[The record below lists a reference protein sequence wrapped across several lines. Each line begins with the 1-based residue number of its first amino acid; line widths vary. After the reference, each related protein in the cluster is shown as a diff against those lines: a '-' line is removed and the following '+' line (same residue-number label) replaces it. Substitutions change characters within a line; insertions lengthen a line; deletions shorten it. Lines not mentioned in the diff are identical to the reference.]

1 MLEKCVSTDFLK
13 RGMYV
18 SRLDRPWG
26 ETDFLFQGFLIN
38 DQETIAQLDKQCKH
52 VFIDIERGKGADQYL
67 EASPLQKK
75 LSQVEKIKETLY
87 IARNNYNKLAD
98 EFTIAMDNIL
108 SGGELQ
114 INLLQDQL
122 NTVVEGISNN
132 PDAYLLLTKLKGKDD
147 YTYHHMI
154 SCSILAVALGKEL
167 GLSKDEVEELAIGI
181 LLFDIGKM
189 KLSSDILTKT
199 ESLNDEE
206 HQMIKAHV
214 ADSVELLSKT
224 EGVSSSTI
232 EIARDHH
239 ERYDGNGY
247 PKGKKDAGI
256 SLFASIAGLVDCYHA
271 MTSERVFA
279 KGMKHGE
286 VVNQLYLRRNID
298 FKEELVEH
306 FIQCLGSYPAGTL
319 VELSTGEVC
328 VVIQQNK
335 VRRLRPKVM
344 VLLNK
349 DKKSNDYFPIMDLL
363 TELEDS
369 DRNPISIVHILENN
383 AYGLD
388 AEKFY
393 L

>member
-1 MLEKCVSTDFLK
+1 MLEKCVSTDYLK

-26 ETDFLFQGFLIN
+26 ESDFLFQGFYIKAEG
-38 DQETIAQLDKQCKH
+38 DIEQIQRQCK
-52 VFIDIERGKGADQYL
+52 FIYIDVERGEGADQYV
-67 EASPLQKK
+67 EVAPQKK
-75 LSQVEKIKETLY
+75 SSKVDKIKETL
-87 IARNNYNKLAD
+87 IVAKNNYNKLSD
-98 EFTIAMDNIL
+98 EFSRAMDDIR
-108 SGGELQ
+108 SGGNLQ
-114 INLLQDQL
+114 IDVIEDQMAI
-122 NTVVEGISNN
+122 VVEGISNN
-132 PDAYLLLTKLKGKDD
+132 TDAYLLLTKLKGKDD

-154 SCSILAVALGKEL
+154 SCSILATALGKEL
-167 GLSKDEVEELAIGI
+167 GLSKDELEELAIGI

-189 KLSSDILTKT
+189 KLPLSILTNK
-199 ESLNDEE
+199 EKLNDEE
-206 HQMIKAHV
+206 LQLIKNHV
-214 ADSVELLSKT
+214 TDSVALLSKT
-224 EGVSSSTI
+224 KGVSSSTMA
-232 EIARDHH
+232 IAQDHH
-239 ERYDGNGY
+239 ERYDGSGY
-247 PKGKKDAGI
+247 PKGKKETQI
-256 SLFASIAGLVDCYHA
+256 SLYASIAGLVDCYHA

-279 KGMKHGE
+279 KGIKHSE
-286 VVNQLYLRRNID
+286 VVNQLYSRRNVD

-328 VVIQQNK
+328 VVIEQNK

-349 DKKSNDYFPIMDLL
+349 EKKSNDYFPIMDLL
-363 TELEDS
+363 TEIEDA
-369 DRNPISIVHILENN
+369 DRNPMSIVRTLENN

>member
-1 MLEKCVSTDFLK
+1 MIEKCVSTDFLK
-13 RGMYV
+13 IGMYV

-26 ETDFLFQGFLIN
+26 ETNFLFQGFFIK
-38 DQETIAQLDKQCKH
+38 DQEDIEQLDKQCEH
-52 VFIDIERGKGADQYL
+52 VFIDIERGERADQYL
-67 EASPLQKK
+67 EGSPQKK
-75 LSQVEKIKETLY
+75 LSNVDKIKQTL
-87 IARNNYNKLAD
+87 IAARNNYNKLAD
-98 EFTIAMDNIL
+98 EFTRTMDSIRT
-108 SGGELQ
+108 GGELQ
-114 INLLQDQL
+114 IEVIQEQL
-122 NTVVEGISNN
+122 IKVVEGISNN
-132 PDAYLLLTKLKGKDD
+132 PDAYILLTKLKDKDD

-154 SCSILAVALGKEL
+154 SCSIYATALGKEL
-167 GLSKDEVEELAIGI
+167 GLSKDELEELAIGI

-189 KLSSDILTKT
+189 RLPLHILTKT
-199 ESLNDEE
+199 EKLDEEE
-206 HQMIKAHV
+206 HQLIKDHV
-214 ADSVELLSKT
+214 TDSVELLST
-224 EGVSSSTI
+224 TDGVGTSTVQ
-232 EIARDHH
+232 IAQDHH

-247 PKGKKDAGI
+247 PNGKKDNEI

-319 VELSTGEVC
+319 IELSTGEVC
-328 VVIQQNK
+328 VVIEQNK

-363 TELEDS
+363 TEIEDN
-369 DRNPISIVHILENN
+369 DRNPISITHVLESN

-388 AEKFY
+388 PEKFY